1 MKSVDLHIHSCYSDG
16 IYTPEQIAKAATRKG
31 IKCISI
37 TDHDSIAAQYIVNTE
52 YNNKDLIIIPGI
64 ELSTEYKEM
73 ELHILGY
80 FIDTENSSLKELV
93 NNLNKQRLKRVE
105 KILYKI
111 ELSTEYKEME
121 LHILG
126 YFIDTENSS
135 LKELVNNLNKQ
146 RLKRV
151 EKILYNLKG
160 YDINIKLDDLGV
172 DLDSTIGRSHIANAM
187 VKKGYFDNYKMAF
200 RSYLI
205 KGKPGYVKGF
215 KLTYKEALDIIRE
228 SGGVPVLAHPGQIY
242 KKIEVENIIK
252 ELKCFGLNGVEVY
265 HPSHSAIDTN
275 KFFNMAKKYKLSITG
290 GSDFHG
296 RANFDDESIGSCGIN
311 DLLLSKFIKTK
322 R

>member
-16 IYTPEQIAKAATRKG
+16 IYTPEQIAKSAKKKG

-37 TDHDSIAAQYIVNTE
+37 TDHDSISAQYIVNTE
-52 YNNKDLIIIPGI
+52 YNNKDLRIIPG
-64 ELSTEYKEM
+64 
-73 ELHILGY
+73 
-80 FIDTENSSLKELV
+80 
-93 NNLNKQRLKRVE
+93 
-105 KILYKI
+105 I

-187 VKKGYFDNYKMAF
+187 VKKGYFDNYKTAF
-200 RSYLI
+200 KSYLI

-215 KLTYKEALDIIRE
+215 KLTYREALDIIIE

-265 HPSHSAIDTN
+265 HPSHSSIDTN
-275 KFFNMAKKYKLSITG
+275 KFFSMAKKYKLSITG

-311 DLLLSKFIKTK
+311 DLLLSKFIKS
-322 R
+322 RR

>member
-16 IYTPEQIAKAATRKG
+16 IYTPEQIAKSAKKKG

-37 TDHDSIAAQYIVNTE
+37 TDHDSISAQYIVNTE
-52 YNNKDLIIIPGI
+52 YNNKDLRIIPG
-64 ELSTEYKEM
+64 
-73 ELHILGY
+73 
-80 FIDTENSSLKELV
+80 
-93 NNLNKQRLKRVE
+93 
-105 KILYKI
+105 I

-187 VKKGYFDNYKMAF
+187 VKKGYFDNYKTAF
-200 RSYLI
+200 KSYLI

-215 KLTYKEALDIIRE
+215 KLTYREALDIIIE

-265 HPSHSAIDTN
+265 HPSHSSVDTN
-275 KFFNMAKKYKLSITG
+275 KFFSMAKKYKLSITG

-311 DLLLSKFIKTK
+311 DLLLSKFIKS
-322 R
+322 RR

>member
-16 IYTPEQIAKAATRKG
+16 IYTPEQIAKSAKKKG

-37 TDHDSIAAQYIVNTE
+37 TDHDSISAQYIVNTE
-52 YNNKDLIIIPGI
+52 YNNKDLRIIPG
-64 ELSTEYKEM
+64 
-73 ELHILGY
+73 
-80 FIDTENSSLKELV
+80 
-93 NNLNKQRLKRVE
+93 
-105 KILYKI
+105 I

-187 VKKGYFDNYKMAF
+187 VKKGYFDNYKTAF
-200 RSYLI
+200 KSYLI

-215 KLTYKEALDIIRE
+215 KLTYREALDIIIE
-228 SGGVPVLAHPGQIY
+228 SGGVTVLAHPGQIY
-242 KKIEVENIIK
+242 KKIEVYNKIK

-265 HPSHSAIDTN
+265 HPSHSSIDTN
-275 KFFNMAKKYKLSITG
+275 KFFSMAKKYKLSITG

-311 DLLLSKFIKTK
+311 DLLLSKFIKS
-322 R
+322 RR

>member
-16 IYTPEQIAKAATRKG
+16 IYTPEQIVATAKKKG

-52 YNNKDLIIIPGI
+52 YNNKELTIIPGI

-80 FIDTENSSLKELV
+80 FIDIQNT
-93 NNLNKQRLKRVE
+93 R
-105 KILYKI
+105 
-111 ELSTEYKEME
+111 
-121 LHILG
+121 
-126 YFIDTENSS
+126 

-160 YDINIKLDDLGV
+160 YDINIKLEDLGV
-172 DLDSTIGRSHIANAM
+172 DLNSTVGRSHIANAM
-187 VKKGYFDNYKMAF
+187 VKKGYFDNYKSAF
-200 RSYLI
+200 RSYLV

-215 KLTYKEALDIIRE
+215 KLTYREALDIIIQ

-242 KKIEVENIIK
+242 KKIEVENIIR

-265 HPSHSAIDTN
+265 HPSHSIADTN
-275 KFFNMAKKYKLSITG
+275 KFFNISKKYKLSITG

-296 RANFDDESIGSCGIN
+296 RQNFDGESIGSCGIN
-311 DLLLSKFIKTK
+311 ESLLNKFIKNNK
-322 R
+322 

>member
-64 ELSTEYKEM
+64 ELSA
-73 ELHILGY
+73 
-80 FIDTENSSLKELV
+80 
-93 NNLNKQRLKRVE
+93 
-105 KILYKI
+105 
-111 ELSTEYKEME
+111 EYKEME

-252 ELKCFGLNGVEVY
+252 ELELFGVSTQTLFPELEKQATEIV
-265 HPSHSAIDTN
+265 S
-275 KFFNMAKKYKLSITG
+275 KYSI
-290 GSDFHG
+290 
-296 RANFDDESIGSCGIN
+296 
-311 DLLLSKFIKTK
+311 
-322 R
+322 

>member
-1 MKSVDLHIHSCYSDG
+1 MKNTDN
-16 IYTPEQIAKAATRKG
+16 T
-31 IKCISI
+31 SI
-37 TDHDSIAAQYIVNTE
+37 I
-52 YNNKDLIIIPGI
+52 
-64 ELSTEYKEM
+64 
-73 ELHILGY
+73 
-80 FIDTENSSLKELV
+80 
-93 NNLNKQRLKRVE
+93 
-105 KILYKI
+105 
-111 ELSTEYKEME
+111 
-121 LHILG
+121 
-126 YFIDTENSS
+126 
-135 LKELVNNLNKQ
+135 KELVNNLNKQ

-296 RANFDDESIGSCGIN
+296 RANFDDESIGSCN
-311 DLLLSKFIKTK
+311 C
-322 R
+322 

>member
-64 ELSTEYKEM
+64 ELSA
-73 ELHILGY
+73 
-80 FIDTENSSLKELV
+80 
-93 NNLNKQRLKRVE
+93 
-105 KILYKI
+105 
-111 ELSTEYKEME
+111 EYKEME

>member
-64 ELSTEYKEM
+64 ELSA
-73 ELHILGY
+73 
-80 FIDTENSSLKELV
+80 
-93 NNLNKQRLKRVE
+93 
-105 KILYKI
+105 
-111 ELSTEYKEME
+111 EYKEME

-215 KLTYKEALDIIRE
+215 KLTYKEALDIIIE

-275 KFFNMAKKYKLSITG
+275 KFFNMAKKYRLSITG

>member
-64 ELSTEYKEM
+64 ELSA
-73 ELHILGY
+73 
-80 FIDTENSSLKELV
+80 
-93 NNLNKQRLKRVE
+93 
-105 KILYKI
+105 
-111 ELSTEYKEME
+111 EYKEME

-187 VKKGYFDNYKMAF
+187 VKKGYFDNYKVAF

>member
-16 IYTPEQIAKAATRKG
+16 IYTPEQIAKAAKKKG

-52 YNNKDLIIIPGI
+52 YNNKDLKIIPGI

-73 ELHILGY
+73 ELHLLGY
-80 FIDTENSSLKELV
+80 FIDTENNSLKELV
-93 NNLNKQRLKRVE
+93 
-105 KILYKI
+105 
-111 ELSTEYKEME
+111 
-121 LHILG
+121 
-126 YFIDTENSS
+126 D
-135 LKELVNNLNKQ
+135 NLNKQ

-200 RSYLI
+200 KSYLI

-215 KLTYKEALDIIRE
+215 KLTYREALDIIRE

-252 ELKCFGLNGVEVY
+252 ELKCFGLSGVEVY

-296 RANFDDESIGSCGIN
+296 RPNIDEQSIGSYGID
-311 DLLLSKFIKTK
+311 DLLLSKFIKI
-322 R
+322 RR

>member
-52 YNNKDLIIIPGI
+52 YNNKDLKIIPG
-64 ELSTEYKEM
+64 
-73 ELHILGY
+73 
-80 FIDTENSSLKELV
+80 
-93 NNLNKQRLKRVE
+93 
-105 KILYKI
+105 I

-187 VKKGYFDNYKMAF
+187 VKKGYFDNYKTAF
-200 RSYLI
+200 KSYLI

-215 KLTYKEALDIIRE
+215 KLTYREALDIIIE

>member
-16 IYTPEQIAKAATRKG
+16 IYTPEQIAKTAKEKG

-52 YNNKDLIIIPGI
+52 YNNKDLKIIPGI

-80 FIDTENSSLKELV
+80 FIDIEN
-93 NNLNKQRLKRVE
+93 NNLKC
-105 KILYKI
+105 
-111 ELSTEYKEME
+111 
-121 LHILG
+121 
-126 YFIDTENSS
+126 
-135 LKELVNNLNKQ
+135 LVDNLNKQ

-160 YDINIKLDDLGV
+160 YDINIQLDDLGV
-172 DLDSTIGRSHIANAM
+172 DLNSTIGRSHIANAM
-187 VKKGYFDNYKMAF
+187 VKKGYFDNYKTAF
-200 RSYLI
+200 KSYLI

-215 KLTYKEALDIIRE
+215 KLTYREALDIIME

-252 ELKCFGLNGVEVY
+252 ELKCFGLSGVEVY

-296 RANFDDESIGSCGIN
+296 RANFDEQSIGSCGIN
-311 DLLLSKFIKTK
+311 DILLNKFIKN

>member
-64 ELSTEYKEM
+64 ELSTEYKDM

-105 KILYKI
+105 K
-111 ELSTEYKEME
+111 M
-121 LHILG
+121 
-126 YFIDTENSS
+126 
-135 LKELVNNLNKQ
+135 
-146 RLKRV
+146 
-151 EKILYNLKG
+151 LYNLKG
-160 YDINIKLDDLGV
+160 YDINIQLDDLGV

-187 VKKGYFDNYKMAF
+187 VKKGYFDNYKTAF

-265 HPSHSAIDTN
+265 HPSHSTIDTN

-296 RANFDDESIGSCGIN
+296 RANFDGESIGSCGIN
-311 DLLLSKFIKTK
+311 DLLLNKFIKTK

>member
-16 IYTPEQIAKAATRKG
+16 IYTPEQIAKSAKKKG

-37 TDHDSIAAQYIVNTE
+37 TDHDSISAQYIVNTE
-52 YNNKDLIIIPGI
+52 YNNKDLRIISG
-64 ELSTEYKEM
+64 
-73 ELHILGY
+73 
-80 FIDTENSSLKELV
+80 
-93 NNLNKQRLKRVE
+93 
-105 KILYKI
+105 I

-187 VKKGYFDNYKMAF
+187 VKKGYFDNYKTAF
-200 RSYLI
+200 KSYLI

-215 KLTYKEALDIIRE
+215 KLTYREALDIIIE

-265 HPSHSAIDTN
+265 HPSHSSIDTN
-275 KFFNMAKKYKLSITG
+275 KFFSMAKKYKLSITG

-311 DLLLSKFIKTK
+311 DLLLSKFIKS
-322 R
+322 RR

>member
-64 ELSTEYKEM
+64 ELSTEYRDM

-80 FIDTENSSLKELV
+80 FID
-93 NNLNKQRLKRVE
+93 
-105 KILYKI
+105 I
-111 ELSTEYKEME
+111 
-121 LHILG
+121 
-126 YFIDTENSS
+126 ENSS

-187 VKKGYFDNYKMAF
+187 VKKGYFDNYKTAF

-215 KLTYKEALDIIRE
+215 KLTYREALDIIRE

-311 DLLLSKFIKTK
+311 DLLLNKFIKTK

>member
-64 ELSTEYKEM
+64 ELSTEYRDM

-80 FIDTENSSLKELV
+80 FID
-93 NNLNKQRLKRVE
+93 
-105 KILYKI
+105 I
-111 ELSTEYKEME
+111 
-121 LHILG
+121 
-126 YFIDTENSS
+126 ENSS

-187 VKKGYFDNYKMAF
+187 VKKGYFDNYKTAF

-205 KGKPGYVKGF
+205 KGKPGYVKCC
-215 KLTYKEALDIIRE
+215 KLTYREALDIIRE
-228 SGGVPVLAHPGQIY
+228 SGGIPVLAHPGQIY

-311 DLLLSKFIKTK
+311 DLLLNKFIKTK

>member
-1 MKSVDLHIHSCYSDG
+1 
-16 IYTPEQIAKAATRKG
+16 
-31 IKCISI
+31 
-37 TDHDSIAAQYIVNTE
+37 
-52 YNNKDLIIIPGI
+52 
-64 ELSTEYKEM
+64 
-73 ELHILGY
+73 
-80 FIDTENSSLKELV
+80 
-93 NNLNKQRLKRVE
+93 
-105 KILYKI
+105 
-111 ELSTEYKEME
+111 ME